1 VIEFLQ
7 GPDGVGRATLIALG
21 NFPVE
26 VERHDKA
33 RFQKDGHFVPAM
45 VDANGFRRDW
55 DGPLVFCGTIW
66 QEVRDVQGQLTG
78 RNQVLRVLAD
88 TPQELLRLFDLNIRD
103 TFFALWQ
110 AQQLQANTFERM
122 RVEHDEHNELIGW
135 MAENFPGLDTD
146 GLTSAGI
153 AKAAVMRMKEMIKF
167 SADEHAQKLAR
178 LIKRMP
184 WWVRIKDED
193 A

>member
-7 GPDGVGRATLIALG
+7 GSDGVGRATLIALG

-135 MAENFPGLDTD
+135 MGENFPGLDTD

-153 AKAAVMRMKEMIKF
+153 AKAAVVRLKETIRMASELHR
-167 SADEHAQKLAR
+167 DRVER
-178 LIKRMP
+178 LIKRLP
-184 WWVRIKDED
+184 WWVRLKDED

>member
-1 VIEFLQ
+1 MAA
-7 GPDGVGRATLIALG
+7 GVMFTI
-21 NFPVE
+21 E

-33 RFQKDGHFVPAM
+33 RFQKEGHFVPGM
-45 VDANGFRRDW
+45 KDANGFRRDW

-135 MAENFPGLDTD
+135 MGENFPGLDTD

-153 AKAAVMRMKEMIKF
+153 AKAAVVRMKEMVKF

-184 WWVRIKDED
+184 WWVRLKDEV
-193 A
+193 

>member
-1 VIEFLQ
+1 MIEFLQ

>member
-1 VIEFLQ
+1 MIDFQE
-7 GPDGVGRATLIALG
+7 GPDGVSRAVMAAGVMFTI
-21 NFPVE
+21 E

-33 RFQKDGHFVPAM
+33 RFQKEGHFVPGM
-45 VDANGFRRDW
+45 KDANGFRRDW

-135 MAENFPGLDTD
+135 MGENFPGLDTD

-153 AKAAVMRMKEMIKF
+153 AKAAVVRMKEMVKF

-184 WWVRIKDED
+184 WWVRLKDEV
-193 A
+193 